1 MSGDIKVRRVGIV
14 SGTLGYAADGH
25 LMSTREVLAAVGRNT
40 GNLAFRFAVDRH
52 IASPKIHVPWGS
64 DPGWVREVCD
74 LLVIPSSNQANPAA
88 DLSERA
94 AFLEAVDLP
103 CLAVGIGAQS
113 PSRRDHVRLAPS
125 TTRYLRSL
133 SERGPAVGVRG
144 DFTAEVLSYYGVRNT
159 VVVGCPSH
167 FINSSPMLGSQI
179 AERIERGRFERLALT
194 DIELVPSLRS
204 VDRKLFQWL
213 LRADGAY
220 VCQSHPCVISLARSR
235 MEEIAEDSVEAFH
248 RHLLSPEEWK
258 TRPPSWLVE
267 EARRRFRVFFD
278 VEAWLEFLTGFD
290 LVVGVRFHGNLL
302 AMQAGTPGVC
312 VVHDARTEELC
323 ETTALPHVRPEQVLA
338 AKSVEDLVEAATFD
352 AVAFDARRRDLANT
366 YWRLLS
372 SCGVESSEALR
383 RLANE
388 EASTGEPAARAL
400 VGTT

>member
-1 MSGDIKVRRVGIV
+1 MSHDVKDRRVGIV
-14 SGTLGYAADGH
+14 SGTLGHVPDSH
-25 LMSTREVLAAVGRNT
+25 LMSTSQVLASVGRNT
-40 GNLAFRFAVDRH
+40 GNLAFRFAVDRQ
-52 IASPKIHVPWGS
+52 IASPKVHVPWGS
-64 DPGWVREVCD
+64 DPGWVREACEI
-74 LLVIPSSNQANPAA
+74 LVIPSSNQANPAA

-113 PSRRDHVRLAPS
+113 PSRGDHVRLAPS
-125 TTRYLRSL
+125 TIRYLRSL

-144 DFTAEVLSYYGVRNT
+144 AFTAEVLSQYGVNNT

-167 FINSSPMLGSQI
+167 FINPSPTLGSQI
-179 AERIERGRFERLALT
+179 AAKIERRRFDRLAQT
-194 DIELVPSLRS
+194 DIELVPSLQS

-213 LRADGAY
+213 RSADGAY
-220 VCQSHPCVISLARSR
+220 VCQSHPCLISLARSR

-248 RHLLSPEEWK
+248 RHLLSPEEWTK
-258 TRPPSWLVE
+258 RPPSWLIE

-323 ETTALPHVRPEQVLA
+323 QTTVLPHVRPKQVLSA
-338 AKSVEDLVEAATFD
+338 NSVEELVEAATFD
-352 AVAFDARRRDLANT
+352 AVAFDARRKELANT

-372 SCGVESSEALR
+372 SCGVESSESLR
-383 RLANE
+383 RLAS
-388 EASTGEPAARAL
+388 EADLADEPAARAV